1 MRIRI
6 ARMKPTHSLRSLL
19 EEKDMMLK
27 LKRGGLMKAIEKLI
41 ELVKISTMI

>member
-1 MRIRI
+1 MRINI
-6 ARMKPTHSLRSLL
+6 ARMNPTHSLRSLL

-27 LKRGGLMKAIEKLI
+27 LRKEGLMKAIEKLI